1 MKQTRRFLMPVE
13 SWDPGA
19 MEEWL
24 AYQAARGWMPVSFG
38 VWYAKF
44 RRSQPRTCRV
54 RLEPLREEDD
64 QAQAAR
70 KDLYEDLGWTSP
82 ADMTDYRVW
91 YCADPDAPELYT
103 DPESL
108 SWAWKKQ
115 LRRDR
120 WNAGGTL
127 VLLGIQGLA
136 AMAVLMWSAGG
147 NWVDL
152 LVHYLDLPWLFVLAA
167 VPFFL
172 CMMALR
178 LRGTIRTGRR
188 LKRDGTLPHTGP
200 WRKNRRRTALLVGGA
215 WIFLVMLALAVLLPK
230 VTARSVDLDA
240 PGEPLPCVSLSA
252 LDAAAG
258 SAAERSFA
266 QIKSSF
272 LAPEYVQIMESAGEV
287 RVVTHFDRLRFAS
300 LARALYG
307 EQLEDARKS
316 NPRGAWSVLDR
327 PGFDRLA
334 LMTEEDRSVLVACR
348 DRTVLY
354 VYADGIDDLSAHLDD
369 YAAIL
374 EEFQ

>member
-13 SWDPGA
+13 GWDPGA

-24 AYQAARGWMPVSFG
+24 VYQAARGWMPVSFG

-44 RRSQPRTCRV
+44 RRSQPRTCRA
-54 RLEPLREEDD
+54 RLEPLREEDN

-70 KDLYEDLGWTSP
+70 KELYEDLGWTSP

-108 SWAWKKQ
+108 FWAWKKQ

-127 VLLGIQGLA
+127 VLLGIQMLA
-136 AMAVLMWSAGG
+136 AMAVLMWSAGR

-200 WRKNRRRTALLVGGA
+200 WRKNRRRTALLVGGT
-215 WIFLVMLALAVLLPK
+215 WIFLVMLVLAVLLPK
-230 VTARSVDLDA
+230 VTARSIDLDA

-266 QIKSSF
+266 QTKSSF
-272 LAPEYVQIMESAGEV
+272 LAPKYVQIMESAGEV
-287 RVVTHFDRLRFAS
+287 RVNTRFDRLRFAS

-374 EEFQ
+374 EKFQ

>member
-1 MKQTRRFLMPVE
+1 MKQTRKFLMPVE
-13 SWDPGA
+13 GWDPGA

-70 KDLYEDLGWTSP
+70 KELYEDLGWTSP

-230 VTARSVDLDA
+230 VTARSIDLDA

-300 LARALYG
+300 LARALYR

-316 NPRGAWSVLDR
+316 NPQGAWSVLDR
-327 PGFDRLA
+327 PGFDRLS
-334 LMTEEDRSVLVACR
+334 LMTGENRSVLVACR
-348 DRTVLY
+348 DRAVLY

>member
-1 MKQTRRFLMPVE
+1 MPVE
-13 SWDPGA
+13 GWDPGA

-24 AYQAARGWMPVSFG
+24 VYQAARGWMPVSFG

-44 RRSQPRTCRV
+44 RRSQPRTCRA
-54 RLEPLREEDD
+54 RLEPLREEDN

-70 KDLYEDLGWTSP
+70 KELYEDLGWTSP

-108 SWAWKKQ
+108 FWAWKKQ
-115 LRRDR
+115 LCRDR

-127 VLLGIQGLA
+127 VLLGIQVLA

-200 WRKNRRRTALLVGGA
+200 WRKNRRRTALLVGGT
-215 WIFLVMLALAVLLPK
+215 WIFLVMLVLAVLLPK
-230 VTARSVDLDA
+230 VTARSIDLDA

-258 SAAERSFA
+258 STAERCFA
-266 QIKSSF
+266 QIKSTF
-272 LAPEYVQIMESAGEV
+272 LAPEHVRITESAGEV
-287 RVVTHFDRLRFAS
+287 RVNTRFDRLRFAS

-354 VYADGIDDLSAHLDD
+354 VYADGINDLSAHLDD

-374 EEFQ
+374 EKFQ

>member
-13 SWDPGA
+13 GWEPGA

-24 AYQAARGWMPVSFG
+24 EYQAARGWMPVSFG

-44 RRSQPRTCRV
+44 RRGQPRTCRV

-64 QAQAAR
+64 QEQTAR
-70 KDLYEDLGWTSP
+70 KELYEDLGWTST

-91 YCADPDAPELYT
+91 YCDDPGAPEIYT

-120 WNAGGTL
+120 WNAGGYL
-127 VLLGIQGLA
+127 ALLGGQALVS
-136 AMAVLMWSAGG
+136 MAVFAWGMGERR
-147 NWVDL
+147 VDA

-200 WRKNRRRTALLVGGA
+200 WRKNRRRTALLVGGT
-215 WIFLVMLALAVLLPK
+215 WFFLVMLALAVLLPK
-230 VTARSVDLDA
+230 VTARSVDLA
-240 PGEPLPCVSLSA
+240 EPGEPLPYVSLST

-258 SAAERSFA
+258 AAAERSFA
-266 QIKSSF
+266 QIRSSF
-272 LAPEYVQIMESAGEV
+272 LAPEYVQIRESAGEV
-287 RVVTHFDRLRFAS
+287 RVVTSFDRLRFAS
-300 LARALYG
+300 LARALYD
-307 EQLEDARKS
+307 EQLAYARES
-316 NPRGAWSVLDR
+316 EPQGAWSVLDR

-334 LMTEEDRSVLVACR
+334 LMTGEDLSVLVACR
-348 DRTVLY
+348 DRAVLY
-354 VYADGIDDLSAHLDD
+354 VHAVGIDDLSAHLED

-374 EEFQ
+374 EEYQ

>member
-13 SWDPGA
+13 GWDPGA

-24 AYQAARGWMPVSFG
+24 VYQAARGWMPVSFG

-44 RRSQPRTCRV
+44 RRSQPRTCRA
-54 RLEPLREEDD
+54 RLEPLREEDN

-70 KDLYEDLGWTSP
+70 KELYEDLGWTSP

-127 VLLGIQGLA
+127 VLLGIQMLA
-136 AMAVLMWSAGG
+136 AMAVLMWSAGR

-200 WRKNRRRTALLVGGA
+200 WRKNRRRTALLVGGT
-215 WIFLVMLALAVLLPK
+215 WIFLVMLVLAVLLPK
-230 VTARSVDLDA
+230 VTARSIDLDA
-240 PGEPLPCVSLSA
+240 LGEPLPCVSLSA

-258 SAAERSFA
+258 SGAERSSV
-266 QIKSSF
+266 QIKSTF

-287 RVVTHFDRLRFAS
+287 RVNTRFDRLRFAS

-334 LMTEEDRSVLVACR
+334 LMTEEDRSILVACR

-374 EEFQ
+374 EKFQ

>member
-1 MKQTRRFLMPVE
+1 MPVE
-13 SWDPGA
+13 GWDPGA

-24 AYQAARGWMPVSFG
+24 EYQAVRGWIPVSFG
-38 VWYAKF
+38 VWYARF

-64 QAQAAR
+64 QEQAAR
-70 KDLYEDLGWTSP
+70 KELYEDLGWTSP

-91 YCADPDAPELYT
+91 YCDDPKAPELYT

-115 LRRDR
+115 LRRDQ
-120 WNAGGTL
+120 WNTGGSL
-127 VLLGIQGLA
+127 VLLGVQLLISV
-136 AMAVLMWSAGG
+136 AVFAWGMGK
-147 NWVDL
+147 NRVDA
-152 LVHYLDLPWLFVLAA
+152 LVHHLDLPWLFVLAA

-178 LRGTIRTGRR
+178 LRGTIRTGQR

-200 WRKNRRRTALLVGGA
+200 WRKNCCRTAVLVGGT
-215 WIFLVMLALAVLLPK
+215 WIVLFMLALTVLLPK
-230 VTARSVDLDA
+230 VTTRSVDLDA
-240 PGEPLPCVSLSA
+240 PGEPLPYVSLSA

-258 SAAERSFA
+258 SGAERNFA
-266 QIKSSF
+266 QIKSTF
-272 LAPEYVQIMESAGEV
+272 LAPEYVQIMEFAGEV
-287 RVVTHFDRLRFAS
+287 RVVTSFDRLRFAP
-300 LARALYG
+300 LARALYD
-307 EQLEDARKS
+307 EQLAYAREGE
-316 NPRGAWSVLDR
+316 PQGAWSVLGR

-334 LMTEEDRSVLVACR
+334 LMTGEDLSVLVACR
-348 DRTVLY
+348 DRAVLY
-354 VYADGIDDLSAHLDD
+354 VYAVGIDDLSAHLDD

>member
-1 MKQTRRFLMPVE
+1 MPVE
-13 SWDPGA
+13 GWDPGA

-24 AYQAARGWMPVSFG
+24 VYQAARGWMPVSFG

-70 KDLYEDLGWTSP
+70 KELYEDLGWTSP

-108 SWAWKKQ
+108 FWAWKKQ
-115 LRRDR
+115 LCRDR

-127 VLLGIQGLA
+127 VLLGIQVLA

-200 WRKNRRRTALLVGGA
+200 WRKNRRRTALLVGGT
-215 WIFLVMLALAVLLPK
+215 WIFLVMLVLAVLLPK
-230 VTARSVDLDA
+230 VTARSIDLDA

-258 SAAERSFA
+258 SGAERSSV
-266 QIKSSF
+266 QIKSTF

-287 RVVTHFDRLRFAS
+287 RVNTRFDRLRFAS
-300 LARALYG
+300 LARALYD
-307 EQLEDARKS
+307 EQLAYAREGE
-316 NPRGAWSVLDR
+316 PQGAWSVLDR

-334 LMTEEDRSVLVACR
+334 LMTGKDRSVLVACR

>member
-13 SWDPGA
+13 GWDPGA

-24 AYQAARGWMPVSFG
+24 VYQAARGWMPVSFG

-54 RLEPLREEDD
+54 RLEPLREEDN

-70 KDLYEDLGWTSP
+70 KELYEDLGWTSP

-108 SWAWKKQ
+108 FWAWKKQ
-115 LRRDR
+115 LCRDR

-127 VLLGIQGLA
+127 VLLGIQMLA

-200 WRKNRRRTALLVGGA
+200 WRKNRRRTALLVGGT
-215 WIFLVMLALAVLLPK
+215 WIFLVMLVLAVLLPK
-230 VTARSVDLDA
+230 VTARSIDLDA

-266 QIKSSF
+266 QTKSSF

-287 RVVTHFDRLRFAS
+287 RVVTNFDRLRFAS

-334 LMTEEDRSVLVACR
+334 LMTEEDRSILVACR

>member
-13 SWDPGA
+13 GWDPGA

-24 AYQAARGWMPVSFG
+24 VYQAARGWMPVSFG

-44 RRSQPRTCRV
+44 RRSQPRTCRA
-54 RLEPLREEDD
+54 RLEPLREEDN

-70 KDLYEDLGWTSP
+70 KELYEDLGWTSP

-108 SWAWKKQ
+108 FWAWKKQ
-115 LRRDR
+115 LCRDR

-127 VLLGIQGLA
+127 VLLGIQVLA

-200 WRKNRRRTALLVGGA
+200 WRKNRRRTALLVGGT
-215 WIFLVMLALAVLLPK
+215 WIFLVMLVLAVLLSK
-230 VTARSVDLDA
+230 VTARSIDLDA

-258 SAAERSFA
+258 SGAERSSV
-266 QIKSSF
+266 QIKSTF

-287 RVVTHFDRLRFAS
+287 RVNTRFDRLRFAS
-300 LARALYG
+300 LARALYD
-307 EQLEDARKS
+307 EQLAYARKGE
-316 NPRGAWSVLDR
+316 PQGAWSVLDR